1 MIRQYELVETVK
13 SYDPTTDESAVDRA
27 YVYAMKMHGS
37 QTRAS
42 GDPYFSHT
50 LEVAGI
56 LTGLKLDHGT
66 IIISVVET
74 LWPGL
79 SPVILGNI
87 AIWEALSGKLNGA
100 AGSNQ
105 QKCNC

>member
-13 SYDPTTDESAVDRA
+13 SYDQTTDESAVDRA

-42 GDPYFSHT
+42 GDPYFSHP

-66 IIISVVET
+66 IIISVVNA

-79 SPVILGNI
+79 SPVIFLWVS
-87 AIWEALSGKLNGA
+87 IWEALGGELNGA
-100 AGSNQ
+100 ASGHN
-105 QKCNC
+105 